1 MQTNA
6 NNKEALT
13 EKSHERILW
22 LDALRG
28 IGIILVL
35 LAHNNPPFI
44 RLIFGFHM
52 PLFYALSGYL
62 FKDSVTAR
70 KPGAQILILL
80 KRYIVPYFILC
91 FANLIL
97 HMLHIMAVVPDHK
110 IPFEKI
116 PTYLAGI
123 LLVDGERMPQ
133 CSPLWFLIS
142 LAVSLL
148 LFYFF
153 RKIPVIAIRGVIL
166 AAAVLL
172 TALFFAN
179 GEHMM
184 PFSLHTILPAFLFLE
199 IGYLLK
205 KARFPEQLCA
215 AKKGRLA
222 ICVPALLG
230 FPALGYIL
238 IRVNPVEPWIDISKA
253 NCGLLPCTVAGAVC
267 MIAACMLGCFLTDRF
282 VPALL
287 KPFSQ
292 IGKHTVFLLAF
303 DEASNALGGSILQR
317 FLPAWEWYVSF
328 AVRSLV
334 LVILFLLWQVL
345 RRLIPSEKRRRLL
358 DF

>member
-1 MQTNA
+1 MQMNE
-6 NNKEALT
+6 NKEAVT
-13 EKSHERILW
+13 EKSHGRILW

-28 IGIILVL
+28 FGIILVL

-62 FKDSVTAR
+62 FKDPAAGR

-97 HMLHIMAVVPDHK
+97 HILHIMAVVPDHRL
-110 IPFEKI
+110 PFEKI
-116 PTYLAGI
+116 PTYLIGI

-142 LAVSLL
+142 LAISLL

-153 RKIPVIAIRGVIL
+153 RKIPLIAVRGVIL
-166 AAAVLL
+166 AAAALL

-205 KARFPEQLCA
+205 KARFPERLCSA
-215 AKKGRLA
+215 RLA
-222 ICVPALLG
+222 IAVLVLPVFL
-230 FPALGYIL
+230 ALGYIL

-253 NCGLLPCTVAGAVC
+253 NCGLLPCSIAGATC
-267 MIAACMLGCFLTDRF
+267 MIAACMLGCFLTDRL

-328 AVRSLV
+328 VVRSLV

-345 RRLIPSEKRRRLL
+345 RRLIPSEKMRKLL